1 MDKKTNLNRMNI
13 SDISGTC
20 TLSNEVKMPYLGLG
34 VYDCKDG
41 KEVFNSVTWALEAG
55 YRHID
60 TATLYKNE
68 SGVGEAVR
76 AYDIPREEVFV
87 VSKVWNTDQGY
98 EDTLKAFEKSMD
110 KLKLGYLD
118 LYLIHY
124 PVKGKFQDTWKA
136 MEKLYREGRIKAI
149 GVSNFPERHIRALLK
164 TAEIVPM
171 VNQMEFHPYIVQQ
184 DLLDFCREMGIQYEG
199 WSPFMRGRIFS
210 IDLFKDLSVRYG
222 KTVAQI
228 ALRWSLQKGVVAIP
242 KSSRKDRIISN
253 ADIFDFEISADD
265 MDRIDG
271 LDRNQAVVG
280 MHPDSFEL

>member
-1 MDKKTNLNRMNI
+1 MNI
-13 SDISGTC
+13 TDISGTC
-20 TLSNEVKMPYLGLG
+20 TLSNGVKMPYLGLG

-76 AYDIPREEVFV
+76 AYDIAREEVFV

-98 EDTLKAFEKSMD
+98 EETLKAFETSMG
-110 KLKLGYLD
+110 KLKLDYLD

-124 PVKGKFQDTWKA
+124 PVKGKFPDTWKA
-136 MEKLYREGRIKAI
+136 LEKLYREGRVRAI
-149 GVSNFPERHIRALLK
+149 GVSNFPERHIRELLK
-164 TAEIVPM
+164 TAEIIPM
-171 VNQMEFHPYIVQQ
+171 VNQMEFHPYLIQQ
-184 DLLDFCREMGIQYEG
+184 DLIDYCRELSIQYEG
-199 WSPFMRGRIFS
+199 WSPFMRGRIFE
-210 IDLFKDLSVRYG
+210 IDLFRELSQKYQ
-222 KTVAQI
+222 KTIAQI

-242 KSSRKDRIISN
+242 KSSRKDRIKSN
-253 ADIFDFEISADD
+253 AEIFDFEISVDD
-265 MDRIDG
+265 MNLINK

>member
-1 MDKKTNLNRMNI
+1 MNI
-13 SDISGTC
+13 TDISGTC
-20 TLSNEVKMPYLGLG
+20 TLSNGVKMPYLGLG

-68 SGVGEAVR
+68 TGVGEAVR
-76 AYDIPREEVFV
+76 AYDIAREEVFV

-98 EDTLKAFEKSMD
+98 EETLKAFETSMG
-110 KLKLGYLD
+110 KLKLDYLD

-124 PVKGKFQDTWKA
+124 PVKGKFPDTWKA
-136 MEKLYREGRIKAI
+136 LEKLYREGRVRAI
-149 GVSNFPERHIRALLK
+149 GVSNFPERHIRELLK
-164 TAEIVPM
+164 TAKIIPM
-171 VNQMEFHPYIVQQ
+171 VNQMEFHPYLIQQ
-184 DLLDFCREMGIQYEG
+184 DLIDYCRELSIQYEG
-199 WSPFMRGRIFS
+199 WSPFMRGRIFE
-210 IDLFKDLSVRYG
+210 IDILRELSQKYQ
-222 KTVAQI
+222 KTIAQI

-253 ADIFDFEISADD
+253 AEIFDFEISVDD
-265 MDRIDG
+265 MNLINK

-280 MHPDSFEL
+280 LHPDSFEL

>member
-1 MDKKTNLNRMNI
+1 MNI
-13 SDISGTC
+13 TDISGTC
-20 TLSNEVKMPYLGLG
+20 TLSNGVKMPYLGLG

-68 SGVGEAVR
+68 TGVGEAVR
-76 AYDIPREEVFV
+76 AYDIAREEVFV

-98 EDTLKAFEKSMD
+98 EETLKAFETSMG
-110 KLKLGYLD
+110 KLKLDYLD

-124 PVKGKFQDTWKA
+124 PVKGKFPDTWKA
-136 MEKLYREGRIKAI
+136 LEKLYLEGRVRAI
-149 GVSNFPERHIRALLK
+149 GVSNFPERHIRELLK
-164 TAEIVPM
+164 TAEIIPM
-171 VNQMEFHPYIVQQ
+171 VNQMEFHPYLIQQ
-184 DLLDFCREMGIQYEG
+184 DLIDYCRELSIQYEG
-199 WSPFMRGRIFS
+199 WTPFMRGRIFE
-210 IDLFKDLSVRYG
+210 IDIFRELSQKYQ
-222 KTVAQI
+222 KTIAQI

-253 ADIFDFEISADD
+253 AEIFDFEISVDD
-265 MDRIDG
+265 MNLINK

-280 MHPDSFEL
+280 LHPDSFEL